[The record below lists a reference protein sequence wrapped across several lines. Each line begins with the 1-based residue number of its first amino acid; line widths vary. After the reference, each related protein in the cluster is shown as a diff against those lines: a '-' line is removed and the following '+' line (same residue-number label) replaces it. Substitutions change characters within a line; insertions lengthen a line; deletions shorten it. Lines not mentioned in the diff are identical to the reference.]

1 MRFERRNE
9 AARVEKNAA
18 ASSTKQAYLLEVLQV
33 SEIFDTLLTVKEG

>member
-1 MRFERRNE
+1 MRFEKKERSGANR
-9 AARVEKNAA
+9 KNAA